1 MITKKDY
8 ETAKKNYTKLLKARN
23 KSNALIEDTIAR
35 YIKAQTR
42 AKSKKLA
49 LEKDA
54 LVNAEKYDCI
64 KMYDGISDIQ
74 EAYGV
79 GAISE
84 SEMDRLES
92 LWAEREAIKKNVDD
106 SGYYSDE
113 VTQALDK
120 ALLSIA
126 DIYDDDIHNAKE
138 LIKKFENGDY

>member
-8 ETAKKNYTKLLKARN
+8 EAAKKNFTRLLKARN
-23 KSNALIEDTIAR
+23 KANALIEDTIAR
-35 YIKAQTR
+35 YIKTQTR
-42 AKSKKLA
+42 ARSKKIA

-54 LVNAEKYDCI
+54 LMNAEKYDCI
-64 KMYDGISDIQ
+64 KMYDRISDIQ
-74 EAYGV
+74 EAYGI

-84 SEMDRLES
+84 AEMDKLEA
-92 LWAEREAIKKNVDD
+92 LWEEREAIKKNVDD
-106 SGYYSDE
+106 SGHYSDE

-138 LIKKFENGDY
+138 LIKKFEYGGY